1 MGVQKCPGQD
11 RRFWNPEDISEVKCP
26 VCGAN
31 VELWKDEGITKCSRC
46 GFEIRNPKVEL
57 GCAQWCKF
65 ATQCIGYKP
74 QDGSEEISIR
84 DRLISTM
91 VDFLFPDKEKILHTL
106 RVLRWAE
113 ELLKNEGD
121 SAITV
126 KAAAILH
133 EVWNMETSSGF
144 RVQKILKDI
153 GLENTI
159 HQQIYDMIRQF
170 YLGSGLGT
178 IEFRLFRDAHL
189 LSELEENPDDCLSG
203 DSESFIDNRF
213 KTEYAK
219 KLANELCSRSR

>member
-26 VCGAN
+26 VCSAP
-31 VELWKDEGITKCSRC
+31 VELWKDEGITKCWRC
-46 GFEIRNPKVEL
+46 GFEIRNPKVEF

-65 ATQCIGYKP
+65 AVQCIGYKL

-84 DRLISTM
+84 DRLISAI
-91 VDFLFPDKEKILHTL
+91 VDFLFPDKEKVMHTL

-113 ELLKNEGD
+113 ELAKNEGG

-126 KAAAILH
+126 KAVAILH
-133 EVWNMETSSGF
+133 EVWNMQKPSGS
-144 RVQKILKDI
+144 RVQKILEDI

-159 HQQIYDMIRQF
+159 RQQIYDMIRQF
-170 YLGSGLGT
+170 YLCSGLDT
-178 IEFRLFRDAHL
+178 IEFRIFRDAHL
-189 LSELEENPDDCLSG
+189 LSELEENPDDWPSG

-219 KLANELCSRSR
+219 RLANELCSRF